1 MKNKILN
8 VIVGQALGVSPA
20 EGTDFIEEIWN
31 SKVKGRSTVRSICN
45 AIENERKTY
54 GPYFSEDYKFVK
66 TALKEGKTEK
76 ELSKKFAAVIKVL
89 KMVSEVV
96 PFIGKELRLSDEAQS
111 KFDNPYSLAQLY
123 NLIETERNGFSKVSL
138 AAHLENAWRMTM
150 TDGSAQ
156 CCRLLRIAFVHSTD
170 LFAKPSTGILGKLLK
185 GLRKKLKERGFY

>member
-66 TALKEGKTEK
+66 TALKEAKQK
-76 ELSKKFAAVIKVL
+76 KNSPRSLLPLSK
-89 KMVSEVV
+89 
-96 PFIGKELRLSDEAQS
+96 
-111 KFDNPYSLAQLY
+111 
-123 NLIETERNGFSKVSL
+123 
-138 AAHLENAWRMTM
+138 
-150 TDGSAQ
+150 
-156 CCRLLRIAFVHSTD
+156 C
-170 LFAKPSTGILGKLLK
+170 
-185 GLRKKLKERGFY
+185 